1 MKRNSS
7 SSKTSAGSSG
17 SRKRYS
23 SSEKRGQSEY
33 KKEWSRFM
41 THIDRKRL
49 TGGASTKTSAAK
61 PSTGGANVAA
71 TQETTQLKKGLD
83 IKEDIVDG
91 GSTFSYLFHSKSKT
105 ASEQSQKKQ
114 EAAKRKMLLERKES
128 GKRRQRDEENN
139 NNEDDEFN
147 SKMERAAA
155 SAKEK
160 GLALE
165 GLNRKQRRAALQL
178 TRTEAVE
185 QVEEQRK
192 KITPKDLMDQKLQW
206 YQQGPYPLDEI
217 TEKLVNKK
225 ALKHVKTMPELKLD
239 KYNYQLIHPS
249 WLARR
254 QRKRYEEQH
263 ALHEGKREVFAD
275 SDDSEDDDTVEEK
288 KKN

>member
-1 MKRNSS
+1 MKPISS
-7 SSKTSAGSSG
+7 SSRKPSSSSGASGGG
-17 SRKRYS
+17 SRKRYTS
-23 SSEKRGQSEY
+23 TEKRGPSEY

-41 THIDRKRL
+41 THVSRKRL
-49 TGGASTKTSAAK
+49 TGSASSSSSAAK
-61 PSTGGANVAA
+61 PSTGSAAVSA
-71 TQETTQLKKGLD
+71 TQETTELKKGLD
-83 IKEDIVDG
+83 IKDDIVEG

-114 EAAKRKMLLERKES
+114 EAARRKLALEKKES
-128 GKRRQRDEENN
+128 GKRRQRDAEP
-139 NNEDDEFN
+139 DDDFN
-147 SKMERAAA
+147 SKMERAEAV
-155 SAKEK
+155 AKEK

-192 KITPKDLMDQKLQW
+192 KVTPKDLMDHKLQW

-263 ALHEGKREVFAD
+263 ALHEGKRTVFND
-275 SDDSEDDDTVEEK
+275 DDDDSSSDSEE
-288 KKN
+288 